1 MPNAVNE
8 SRIDAPDAASQDAEQ
23 TEYPRVARTTK
34 ASTSQV
40 SIGDVTFGD
49 GDFVVIAGPCSIE
62 SSDQIDRIAALVRDH
77 GARVLRGGAFK
88 PRTSPYSFQGLGL
101 EGIELM
107 RRASL
112 RHDIP
117 IVTEI
122 MGETALEE
130 MEPRVDAFQV
140 GARNMQNYD
149 LLRAL
154 GQTDKPVLLKRN
166 FGATLREWMLAAE
179 YIAAG
184 GNERIILC
192 ERGIRTFDVE
202 TRFTLDLAGALWAKE
217 RTHLPVIVDP
227 SHATGLPGLIP
238 KLAAA
243 AVATEL
249 DGVMVEVHDQREEAL
264 SDADQALSPT
274 QFDELI
280 DRVTAITAATGR
292 KLKS

>member
-1 MPNAVNE
+1 M
-8 SRIDAPDAASQDAEQ
+8 S
-23 TEYPRVARTTK
+23 
-34 ASTSQV
+34 
-40 SIGDVTFGD
+40 
-49 GDFVVIAGPCSIE
+49 
-62 SSDQIDRIAALVRDH
+62 
-77 GARVLRGGAFK
+77 
-88 PRTSPYSFQGLGL
+88 
-101 EGIELM
+101 
-107 RRASL
+107 
-112 RHDIP
+112 
-117 IVTEI
+117 
-122 MGETALEE
+122 ETALEE

-179 YIAAG
+179 YVASG
-184 GNERIILC
+184 GNENIILC

-227 SHATGLPGLIP
+227 SHATGLPTLIP

-264 SDADQALSPT
+264 SDADQALSPD

-280 DRVTAITAATGR
+280 TRVTALARATGR
-292 KLKS
+292 AIKS